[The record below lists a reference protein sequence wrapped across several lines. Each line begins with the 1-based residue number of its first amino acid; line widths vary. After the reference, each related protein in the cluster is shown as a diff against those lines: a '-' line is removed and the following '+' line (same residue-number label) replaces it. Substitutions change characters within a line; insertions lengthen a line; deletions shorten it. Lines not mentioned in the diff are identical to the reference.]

1 MEPLCFVFAAQLLSG
16 LGGGFGMFALRSV
29 CGAAENPFAP
39 KQPHFPPKA
48 KRVIFLFMNGG
59 MSQVDTFD
67 PKPMLDKVPRPAGAR
82 RQSEDGAQ
90 DGQPDAVAVRSSGS
104 AARAASK
111 SARSFPKIGD
121 RIDDICV
128 IRSMYT
134 DIPNHEP
141 SLQMMNCGENL
152 QSRPSMG
159 SWLLYGLGTENQ
171 DLPGYI
177 VMCPGHAGGGIAAV
191 ELELPACR
199 LPGRSY
205 PEQCERSS

>member
-1 MEPLCFVFAAQLLSG
+1 MLGAAQRL
-16 LGGGFGMFALRSV
+16 
-29 CGAAENPFAP
+29 CGAADNPFAP
-39 KQPHFPPKA
+39 KKPHFAPKA

-67 PKPMLDKVPRPAGAR
+67 PKPMLA
-82 RQSEDGAQ
+82 SYH
-90 DGQPDAVAVRSSGS
+90 GQPMPGGNPKTERKTGSLMRSPFEFRRCGQSGIEVS
-104 AARAASK
+104 EI
-111 SARSFPKIGD
+111 FPKIGD

-171 DLPGYI
+171 NLPGYV
-177 VMCPGHAGGGIAAV
+177 VMCPGMPVVGFAA
-191 ELELPACR
+191 LEFQFP
-199 LPGRSY
+199 PGRLI
-205 PEQCERSS
+205 RAFIFRTT

>member
-1 MEPLCFVFAAQLLSG
+1 
-16 LGGGFGMFALRSV
+16 
-29 CGAAENPFAP
+29 
-39 KQPHFPPKA
+39 
-48 KRVIFLFMNGG
+48 MNGG

-67 PKPMLDKVPRPAGAR
+67 PKPMLAKYNGQAAPGGNPKTERKTGSLM
-82 RQSEDGAQ
+82 QSPFAFRKC
-90 DGQPDAVAVRSSGS
+90 GQSGIEVS
-104 AARAASK
+104 EI
-111 SARSFPKIGD
+111 FPKIGD

-171 DLPGYI
+171 DLPGYV
-177 VMCPGHAGGGIAAV
+177 VMCPGHAGGGLPAV
-191 ELELPACR
+191 EFQFPAR
-199 LPGRSY
+199 GLPGCPYS
-205 PEQCERSS
+205 EQCKGSSGDDPVLA